1 VSQVKFTS
9 PFYSPSLTLG
19 AHLCVKYISVY
30 FFLPFS
36 PSISSMVTASVTGKA
51 TVMYGH
57 TYARRR
63 RARDV
68 RRAEQAAKAQAQQVS
83 G

>member
-1 VSQVKFTS
+1 MLVQWKDQLPTSATWEDMDTFTDKFPT
-9 PFYSPSLTLG
+9 FQLEDEL
-19 AHLCVKYISVY
+19 L
-30 FFLPFS
+30 LEERRD
-36 PSISSMVTASVTGKA
+36 
-51 TVMYGH
+51 VMYGH

-68 RRAEQAAKAQAQQVS
+68 RRAEQAAKAHAQQVS

>member
-1 VSQVKFTS
+1 MLVQWKDQSPASATWEDMDAFIDKFPT
-9 PFYSPSLTLG
+9 FQLEDEL
-19 AHLCVKYISVY
+19 L
-30 FFLPFS
+30 LEERRD
-36 PSISSMVTASVTGKA
+36 
-51 TVMYGH
+51 VMYGH

-68 RRAEQAAKAQAQQVS
+68 RRAEQAAKAHAQQVS

>member
-1 VSQVKFTS
+1 
-9 PFYSPSLTLG
+9 
-19 AHLCVKYISVY
+19 
-30 FFLPFS
+30 
-36 PSISSMVTASVTGKA
+36 MVTASVTGKA